1 MSKKVVTNTWSD
13 GLNNDLNPVVTPN
26 TVLTDNL
33 NGTFITYNGNEL
45 TLQNDVGNI
54 FKSSITPGF
63 CPIGIAEYGGIAYI
77 VSIKPN
83 NKTISIKLKESNKNS
98 IRTEVERLKKQL
110 ALLEYDTSSYFLEGL
125 FEDRNVINV
134 EDLNVITT
142 GAKICNISYEL
153 LDEDSDENVNTFEVG
168 SFPSLNP
175 DCLRSV
181 NDIEQ
186 DSKVLPFEYVY
197 RPLHNMIQTD
207 NLTNVIKETAENL
220 VPFRTNNLPG
230 YDLYHPVHIEIQPSY
245 DGSVNLILT
254 DGKNP
259 IRLIN
264 TGFASIGNNKGK
276 FIRRKQNVK
285 TNYYNENILDQL
297 TKLVR
302 TTECKIA
309 VDYNKVQSG
318 GQLKG
323 GNYTFYVR
331 LGDDDGNKTDIVGES
346 GIFSI
351 FHGTIG
357 DPRSISGA
365 FADEITDKLIAL
377 DVIGVDT
384 TYSKIYLSYVR
395 ETCDLNGERV
405 TKAYD
410 IVKPYDVS
418 TEERTTIIINGTE
431 EIEDIS
437 LEELN
442 VAYYNVGSAK
452 TIAQQQGMLFL
463 GNVSVDVADDYNLQ
477 ELSYNIK
484 VCVKEKKESIGK
496 LDRASEV
503 LNSSDGLYIPIGGS
517 MYYDPENIYRYVG
530 YWPDEL
536 YRFGV
541 VYMKNGGVP
550 TQVYNLKGC
559 IFDTLGE
566 YNLDPKHTY
575 DFSKNTSD
583 LEIDNSERLSDSINV
598 NGDNKLGVFKTPYV
612 DLINSKAPLYFEF
625 SIDEETQHTL
635 ADLGITGYFIVRQK
649 RLPIT
654 LCQGMMVGINKYS
667 HYPMLNASANKQFLS
682 QSFLDV
688 NYLLR
693 YFGSGQKSSSE
704 NYGKICYKYITTII
718 KPTKIKIL
726 GLWTVTKPIAW
737 YRVIGPKGGV
747 PDYVYG
753 DYYTEKDARKALS
766 EIKGTE
772 LQEILIDNCSYNYKK
787 FSVANVNGDQKY
799 IDFIRDYTNY
809 EQYGAGLISVEAN
822 VDPNIQSLL
831 NGSRFDVKAF
841 HANSLGTTGGCKS
854 HFYAFTPNDINISDR
869 INNHYLFPSKL
880 VYIPEGTAYKSVDGV
895 GFSNMVG
902 DGIHPQEFGYIQDP
916 DKQKKLAAEDSSV
929 NSWNFYPIRGLF
941 TPYIAMPYNVKEGGL
956 SESIITNV
964 DNDTG
969 EVTTT
974 KVDKLTQYD
983 PRVSNVICN
992 IRIPTSA
999 GYYNEILVRGGDNSP
1014 FYCVSDRNNLS
1025 ETLEIYRGDCY
1036 ICQTTVRMHRNFID
1050 QDAPVANKI
1059 VQPECWRNWFR
1070 GEDNV
1075 LEEGES
1081 QPKKEGTEE
1090 EDEANRKTDWSK
1102 INIGDLNTVSLGHWV
1117 TFTCLSNLNLGL
1129 RSIDTTHADEMAL
1142 MGNPRSFYPVL
1153 GISTETGMK
1162 LPESTL
1168 FNMGYGAALGRK
1180 QYLFKEQVPYNKN
1193 EFSTRVMFSNVSVTD
1208 AFINGYR
1215 VFQGLSYKDFTKQY
1229 GSIVK
1234 LLPWGNNLFIVFE
1247 HGLAIAPVNEKAL
1260 LQTTTEQTIHIYG
1273 HDVLTDQLAIIS
1285 QDFGS
1290 TWADSVIRTPIGIY
1304 GFDTSA
1310 KKIWRYSDKKGLET
1324 ISDMKVQRF
1333 LNDNTIIA
1341 LDKGPNLGFTN
1352 VKTHYNN
1359 YKGDVMFTFYDNG
1372 KSWNLCYNERQG
1384 LWVTKYDWIPLLS
1397 ANIDNTFYS
1406 INNPFESGRNAGI
1419 YKHGK
1424 TLGGDD
1430 DFRPCLWYGKQ
1441 SPFEFEFVVTDP
1453 AGVQKI
1459 FDNLAIISNNVQ
1471 PYEIDFEF
1479 VGDSYLFNRSK
1490 VYHDYKST
1498 NGPQLD
1504 LYGNW
1509 KVDKPYVKDGG
1520 KDTYYGLEQLFYNV
1534 DEIKYDSVLDQY
1546 TLVIKQPCKNKDS
1559 YGLRLGNIQ
1568 YKEDC
1573 WYTNIEPLRYN
1584 EILKNPDMKGTP
1596 NFVSARLRD
1605 KWIKIKIKYKG
1616 DQLALINAV
1625 STFENISYA

>member
-83 NKTISIKLKESNKNS
+83 NKTISIKLKESSKYS
-98 IRTEVERLKKQL
+98 TRTEVERLKKQL
-110 ALLEYDTSSYFLEGL
+110 ALLGYDASSYFLEGL

-207 NLTNVIKETAENL
+207 NLANVIEETAENL

-264 TGFASIGNNKGK
+264 TGFASVGNDKGK
-276 FIRRKQNVK
+276 FIRRKQTVK

-302 TTECKIA
+302 TTECKVAI
-309 VDYNKVQSG
+309 DYNSVQSG

-331 LGDDDGNKTDIVGES
+331 LGDADGNKTDIVAES
-346 GIFSI
+346 GIVSI

-365 FADEITDKLIAL
+365 FADEVTDKVAAL
-377 DVIGVDT
+377 DIIGIDS

-395 ETCDLNGERV
+395 ETCDFNGERV
-405 TKAYD
+405 AKAYN
-410 IVKPYDVS
+410 IVKPYDVV
-418 TEERTTIIINGTE
+418 TGTTKETIDGNEVEVQKKTTVIINGTE

-463 GNVSVDVADDYNLQ
+463 GNVGVDVADDYNLQ

-484 VCVKEKKESIGK
+484 VCVKRGHSIGK
-496 LDRASEV
+496 LERS
-503 LNSSDGLYIPIGGS
+503 LYIPDGGS
-517 MYYDPENIYRYVG
+517 MYYDPENIYKYVG

-541 VYMKNGGVP
+541 VYMKDGGVP
-550 TQVYNLKGC
+550 TQGYNLKGC
-559 IFDTLGE
+559 IFSELNE
-566 YNLDPKHTY
+566 YNLSSKHVY
-575 DFSKNTSD
+575 DSD
-583 LEIDNSERLSDSINV
+583 TTTVS
-598 NGDNKLGVFKTPYV
+598 GDNKLGVFKTPYD
-612 DLINSKAPLYFEF
+612 DLIRSSTPLCFEF
-625 SIDEETQHTL
+625 SIDKETQNTL
-635 ADLGITGYFIVRQK
+635 KNLGITGYFIVRQK

-654 LCQGMMVGINKYS
+654 LCQAMIGGINKYS
-667 HYPMLNASANKQFLS
+667 HYPMLCMSNSGKFLS
-682 QSFLDV
+682 QSFVSGGELK
-688 NYLLR
+688 
-693 YFGSGQKSSSE
+693 YFGSEQRGDSSS
-704 NYGKICYKYITTII
+704 YAGGKKYIAKVYKKTSY
-718 KPTKIKIL
+718 KIL
-726 GLWTVTKPIAW
+726 GIWPKTEDVLW
-737 YRVIGPKGGV
+737 YRVIAPKGGV
-747 PDYVYG
+747 PDYNYG
-753 DYYTEKDARKALS
+753 DFPTEWLAWKALDD
-766 EIKGTE
+766 IKGVTA
-772 LQEILIDNCSYNYKK
+772 LQEIQTTCNYNYTH
-787 FSVANVNGDQKY
+787 S
-799 IDFIRDYTNY
+799 
-809 EQYGAGLISVEAN
+809 GAGNTNKDQLFPDYNINGMNFEENAAALFSVEASI
-822 VDPNIQSLL
+822 DENIQSLL
-831 NGSRFDVKAF
+831 NGSRFDVKPYCIQLVGSNLPIHYNAGPNN
-841 HANSLGTTGGCKS
+841 ASWAPNLNSNPIG
-854 HFYAFTPNDINISDR
+854 
-869 INNHYLFPSKL
+869 SKL
-880 VYIPEGTAYKSVDGV
+880 VYIPERTAYKDMDGV

-902 DGIHPQEFGYIQDP
+902 DGINPEQFGIIAD
-916 DKQKKLAAEDSSV
+916 LAADGVETE
-929 NSWNFYPIRGLF
+929 SWKNPPIRGLF
-941 TPYIAMPYNVKEGGL
+941 CSYIGMAFDLTKYTVVGKDGEHVPYSDLRRSAA
-956 SESIITNV
+956 
-964 DNDTG
+964 
-969 EVTTT
+969 
-974 KVDKLTQYD
+974 
-983 PRVSNVICN
+983 ICS

-999 GYYNEILVRGGDNSP
+999 NCYNEILVRGNDTSA
-1014 FYCVSDRNNLS
+1014 FYSVSNRSELS
-1025 ETLEIYRGDCY
+1025 ETLDVYRGDCY
-1036 ICQTTVRMHRNFID
+1036 ICQTTTRVHRNFID
-1050 QDAPVANKI
+1050 QNAPVATQI
-1059 VQPECWRNWFR
+1059 VQPYCWDNWFR
-1070 GEDNV
+1070 GVDNA
-1075 LEEGES
+1075 LEVGES

-1090 EDEANRKTDWSK
+1090 EDEAKRKTDWSK
-1102 INIGDLNTVSLGHWV
+1102 INVGDLNTVSLGHWV
-1117 TFTCLSNLNLGL
+1117 TYTCLANINLGL

-1142 MGNPRSFYPVL
+1142 MGNPRSFYPVYGMSL
-1153 GISTETGMK
+1153 ETGMK
-1162 LPESTL
+1162 LPDSTL